1 MQVSSKFKLMTPVC
15 TYLQLGLR
23 QTLAMHDQEQ
33 SSRAVIIYTTLASL
47 SLKLGEC
54 LSTPGNPHLKQRATI
69 VYKSMKELSE
79 ETQKWL
85 PSKPSQIIS
94 LMRSGVKN
102 EEEEMGLDD
111 EDVLNGDDDD
121 GGDGSRISRPNH
133 HTQPYTP
140 DSPSSRKRP
149 RVD

>member
-1 MQVSSKFKLMTPVC
+1 
-15 TYLQLGLR
+15 
-23 QTLAMHDQEQ
+23 MHDQEQ

-79 ETQKWL
+79 ETQRWL

-111 EDVLNGDDDD
+111 EDAFNRDNDED
-121 GGDGSRISRPNH
+121 GDGSGSGIERPVH

-140 DSPSSRKRP
+140 YTPPSRKRP